1 MLSRIPAALVLASLS
16 MGLVTPA
23 MADRR
28 SDDASDGLR
37 DDSLWKERESYRTSG
52 SARKKAKVSETE
64 GQIKFESQF
73 GKGGGA
79 AYLAAWETDWTDS
92 FSVTFDASLSSPSS
106 NKNSKAAF
114 TGIGF
119 GFDSESSYNVAK
131 GYRDGVQVELQQT
144 KAGGRTLQ
152 IVARKNGSVIAQ
164 SARRAIA
171 AGQHSFEVAWV
182 ANPVTRAVT
191 IQVFLDG
198 DVVTPFSELTG
209 FGSLFV
215 GRTDDG
221 IGTSLFGY
229 STGNHKFA
237 SSFDNF
243 DWFGDD
249 HGEDGDGDDDEWG
262 DDDDHFDDHGGHGDD
277 DDSDDDGSD
286 DGDDDAVTVA
296 GFTSAMDTAFGLY
309 PDGVLLK
316 AEAEYG
322 WIDMVLS
329 NPATSAEVRF
339 VRVSAADGSVLVDSV
354 RAPRP
359 DEVELLVVSLLVTVD
374 PRDALAA
381 AAATV
386 TAGSTVHEI
395 ELDAEDAGPVWEFEF
410 HTPTGAEAEREQP
423 AD

>member
-1 MLSRIPAALVLASLS
+1 MLTRIPVALVLASLS
-16 MGLVTPA
+16 MGLVAPA

-52 SARKKAKVSETE
+52 SSRKKAKVSETG
-64 GQIKFESQF
+64 GQIQFESQF

-79 AYLAAWETDWTDS
+79 AYLSAWATDWTDS
-92 FSVTFDASLSSPSS
+92 FSVTFDASLSSPAS

-131 GYRDGVQVELQQT
+131 GYRDGVQVEMQQT

-152 IVARKNGSVIAQ
+152 IVARKNGTVIAQ
-164 SARRAIA
+164 SARRSLAV
-171 AGQHSFEVAWV
+171 GQHSFEVAWV

-198 DVVTPFSELTG
+198 NVATPFSELSG
-209 FGSLFV
+209 FGSLFT

-229 STGNHKFA
+229 STGNQKFA

-249 HGEDGDGDDDEWG
+249 HGEDGDDDDDGWG

-296 GFTSAMDTAFGLY
+296 GLTAALDTAFTLY

-329 NPATSAEVRF
+329 NPATASEVRF
-339 VRVSAADGSVLVDSV
+339 VRVSATDGSILVDSV
-354 RAPRP
+354 RTPRP
-359 DEVELLVVSLLVTVD
+359 DEVEALVVSLLVTVD
-374 PRDALAA
+374 PRDALVAA
-381 AAATV
+381 SATV
-386 TAGSTVHEI
+386 AGGSTVHEV
-395 ELDAEDAGPVWEFEF
+395 ELDAEHAGPVWEFEF
-410 HTPTGAEAEREQP
+410 RTPTGTEAEREQP